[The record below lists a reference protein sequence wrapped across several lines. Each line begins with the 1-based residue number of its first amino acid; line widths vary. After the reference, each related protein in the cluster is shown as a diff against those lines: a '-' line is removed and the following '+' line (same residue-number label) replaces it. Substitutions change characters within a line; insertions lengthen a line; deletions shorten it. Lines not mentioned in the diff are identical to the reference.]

1 MSSKRHSKRVRFS
14 RRNSTRRIPRRV
26 LRKQTPFKDGN
37 TKRKI
42 TLRRRAKRVVGG
54 Q

>member
-1 MSSKRHSKRVRFS
+1 MPSKRQSKRVRFS

-26 LRKQTPFKDGN
+26 LRKQTPFKCGK
-37 TKRKI
+37 TKRNI
-42 TLRRRAKRVVGG
+42 TLRRKRVVGG